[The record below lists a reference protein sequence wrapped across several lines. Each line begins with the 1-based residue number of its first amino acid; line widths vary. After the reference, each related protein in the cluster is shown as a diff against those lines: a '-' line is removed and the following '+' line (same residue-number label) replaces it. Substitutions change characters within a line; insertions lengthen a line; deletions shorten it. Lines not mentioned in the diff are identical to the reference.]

1 MLDVFIFFYLKLKK
15 KKNKRLGY
23 NITFWLNDK
32 LMTVV
37 ERTFSALCLRRCRTL
52 LSLSVAVFLQ

>member
-23 NITFWLNDK
+23 NITFWLIDK

-37 ERTFSALCLRRCRTL
+37 EITFSALCLRRCRAS